1 MAIPGMG
8 TLINAAGV
16 VAGGLLGLTVGRFI
30 KEKYQNA
37 VVQVCG
43 LGTMCL
49 GIAGVMEGM
58 LSVEDGRIVSGRGL
72 FVILCLAVGVLIGE
86 WIDLEAKFERFGE
99 WLKKKSGNAKDE
111 KFVDGF
117 VITSLTICIGAMAIL
132 GAIQDGVLGDYSLLA
147 TKAVIDFV
155 FVMVMTASLGIGCM
169 FSAIPVL
176 VYQGAVTALATL
188 LRPVMTEAALANL
201 SMVGSVLIFC
211 VASNLVFGKRFKV
224 ANLLPAIVVA
234 VAAAFLPV

>member
-1 MAIPGMG
+1 MPGMG
-8 TLINAAGV
+8 TLINAAAV
-16 VAGGLLGLTVGRFI
+16 VAGGLLGLLVGRFF

-58 LSVEDGRIVSGRGL
+58 LSIEGNEIVSGRGL
-72 FVILCLAVGVLIGE
+72 FIILCLAVGVLIGE

-132 GAIQDGVLGDYSLLA
+132 GAIEDGVMGDYSLLA

-155 FVMVMTASLGIGCM
+155 FVMVMTTSLGVGCI
-169 FSAIPVL
+169 FSAIPIL
-176 VYQGAVTALATL
+176 VWEGGVTALSTL
-188 LRPVMTEAALANL
+188 LKPVMTDAALANL

-211 VASNLVFGKRFKV
+211 VASNLVFGKRFKG
-224 ANLLPAIVVA
+224 ANLLPALVVA

>member
-1 MAIPGMG
+1 MAQ
-8 TLINAAGV
+8 
-16 VAGGLLGLTVGRFI
+16 
-30 KEKYQNA
+30 E
-37 VVQVCG
+37 
-43 LGTMCL
+43 
-49 GIAGVMEGM
+49 
-58 LSVEDGRIVSGRGL
+58 
-72 FVILCLAVGVLIGE
+72 
-86 WIDLEAKFERFGE
+86 
-99 WLKKKSGNAKDE
+99 KSGNAKDE

-155 FVMVMTASLGIGCM
+155 FVLVMTASLGIGCM

-176 VYQGAVTALATL
+176 IYQGAVTALATL
-188 LRPVMTEAALANL
+188 IRPVMTDAALANL